1 MPQLQTLLAATLPL
15 GVVAE
20 VTVLVNGYEL
30 TRSVGYFFQRARLAC
45 GCILRSHLTTNQK
58 LAIALVENRRVR
70 RETERRLWCDRE
82 RGLALGTARRE
93 RVAGVPK
100 RRLSLL

>member
-58 LAIALVENRRVR
+58 LAIALG
-70 RETERRLWCDRE
+70 ER
-82 RGLALGTARRE
+82 
-93 RVAGVPK
+93 
-100 RRLSLL
+100 